1 MALFTI
7 ESNMVLFQ
15 LLLEVFISVVC
26 LETNTQFFQVCSTHM
41 QGCVLTGLLF
51 Y

>member
-1 MALFTI
+1 
-7 ESNMVLFQ
+7 MVLFQ
-15 LLLEVFISVVC
+15 FLLEVFISVVC
-26 LETNTQFFQVCSTHM
+26 LETNTQSFQVCGTHM